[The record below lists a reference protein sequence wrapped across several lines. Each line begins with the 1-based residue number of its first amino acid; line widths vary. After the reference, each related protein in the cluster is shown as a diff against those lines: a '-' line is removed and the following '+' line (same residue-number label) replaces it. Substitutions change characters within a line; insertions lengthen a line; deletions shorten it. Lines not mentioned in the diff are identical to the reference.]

1 MMAVEVIRDIV
12 AMSCR
17 DSGVVEGVS
26 TERRRLP
33 CRAEG
38 GVGGTVSGDGQ
49 WTLAWISESEA
60 SSAQV

>member
-1 MMAVEVIRDIV
+1 MAVVVIQDIV

-17 DSGVVEGVS
+17 DSGVVEGFS
-26 TERRRLP
+26 TERRSLP

-38 GVGGTVSGDGQ
+38 GVGGTVTGDGQ